1 MTGFYRVSPKQAAEE
16 KQWVCGRYCRTIGT
30 LPPILTSLLP
40 AASLR
45 MPALRRLRG
54 DQVEGG
60 STFHDQ
66 RLTLVPSQRGHETD
80 PLSVGGVFSVP
91 WSVAVAAHL
100 PE

>member
-1 MTGFYRVSPKQAAEE
+1 MGVRQ
-16 KQWVCGRYCRTIGT
+16 I
-30 LPPILTSLLP
+30 LPHHWDSASNLDVF
-40 AASLR
+40 AASGFLR

-54 DQVEGG
+54 DKVKGG

>member
-1 MTGFYRVSPKQAAEE
+1 MGVRQI
-16 KQWVCGRYCRTIGT
+16 RRTIGT

-40 AASLR
+40 AASFR

-54 DQVEGG
+54 DKVEGG

-66 RLTLVPSQRGHETD
+66 RLTLVPSRRGHETD